1 MQDKDLVDNR
11 RADHDVSNANDKQ
24 EHSKHP
30 ESNATRV
37 SRRRKKNKLEN
48 TEPQDKEEINHRE
61 K

>member
-11 RADHDVSNANDKQ
+11 RADHDVGNANDKQ
-24 EHSKHP
+24 KHSKHP

-37 SRRRKKNKLEN
+37 PRRKKNKLKN
-48 TEPQDKEEINHRE
+48 TEPQDKEEINHWE

>member
-11 RADHDVSNANDKQ
+11 RAEHDVSNANDKQ

-37 SRRRKKNKLEN
+37 SRRKKINWKTQSRKIKK
-48 TEPQDKEEINHRE
+48 K
-61 K
+61 